1 VINLQKE
8 RLDELMVL
16 KNISTWI
23 IMIFLGVV
31 ISFITIKNIGNETIY
46 GFVLY
51 VISIIIM
58 IWALIFVIITQI
70 LILIFKNEK
79 IYFLNYTQIKIINKM
94 EYFIII
100 AIADFL
106 KIDKKYIR
114 RFFIKNNNTAVESLN
129 KKTNKKDIL
138 ILVPHCIQN
147 SKCEIKL
154 TENIELCRKC
164 GLCGINELNKIK
176 KEFDIN
182 IFVANGGTAARK
194 KIKDIMPKFII
205 AIACERDLI
214 EGIIDTENAPTYGI
228 LNKTPNGPCANTIFN
243 VVELREA
250 LKQFVY

>member
-1 VINLQKE
+1 MQKE
-8 RLDELMVL
+8 RLDEVKVL

-23 IMIFLGVV
+23 LMIFLVVV
-31 ISFITIKNIGNETIY
+31 ICFTTLKNIGNETIY

-51 VISIIIM
+51 FMSLMIM
-58 IWALIFVIITQI
+58 MFALIFVIITQL
-70 LILIFKNEK
+70 LILIFKNQK
-79 IYFLNYTQIKIINKM
+79 LYFLNYTQIKIINKM

-100 AIADFL
+100 ALADFL

-114 RFFIKNNNTAVESLN
+114 RFFIKVNNTAVESLD
-129 KKTNKKDIL
+129 KKNSLKDIL

-154 TENIELCRKC
+154 TENIELCKNC
-164 GLCGINELNKIK
+164 GLCGMNELNKIK
-176 KEFDIN
+176 KEFNIN

-228 LNKTPNGPCANTIFN
+228 LNMTPNGPCANTIFN
-243 VVELREA
+243 VEELREA
-250 LKQFVY
+250 LKKFAY